1 MYTIMEKE
9 IVEKKLNESNVI
21 KLKEELLPNQS
32 ENYYLTYTNESK
44 SSENYKFFIL
54 SDNIQY
60 LKGLSYEEVLLY
72 IILGKLEDYI
82 QLPNIIFYECF
93 MNIMGQTIVISDK
106 NLQPGYEEIDYAL
119 YSNQYFSFEI
129 KESPFYVQSEYY
141 YNENKFVNNKDE
153 HIFKINKNRLYFFE
167 FKQSLNYFKTEPD
180 TLDNK
185 EEHKNKTKNPH
196 TFLIK
201 LINKCMVF
209 KDLYVNKL
217 SIPNDTP
224 IEIIIFY
231 DDNISRIFDSCLNTI
246 QNILANK
253 NIKLSLIY
261 VLSSYPFYSLR
272 TEIEKNRKFMEEH
285 NILKKQYN
293 NLQNQYNN
301 LQNQNNN
308 LQKQYETVE
317 DEQEKLKKS
326 FKELQE
332 KFVKMEKEKSGNK
345 NNVENKT
352 ENNTEENA
360 KK

>member
-1 MYTIMEKE
+1 MKI
-9 IVEKKLNESNVI
+9 
-21 KLKEELLPNQS
+21 
-32 ENYYLTYTNESK
+32 
-44 SSENYKFFIL
+44 
-54 SDNIQY
+54 
-60 LKGLSYEEVLLY
+60 
-72 IILGKLEDYI
+72 DYI
-82 QLPNIIFYECF
+82 
-93 MNIMGQTIVISDK
+93 K
-106 NLQPGYEEIDYAL
+106 
-119 YSNQYFSFEI
+119 
-129 KESPFYVQSEYY
+129 
-141 YNENKFVNNKDE
+141 
-153 HIFKINKNRLYFFE
+153 H
-167 FKQSLNYFKTEPD
+167 SLNYFKTEHD
-180 TLDNK
+180 TLNNK
-185 EEHKNKTKNPH
+185 EEYKNKTKNPH

-201 LINKCMVF
+201 LINKCMIF

-246 QNILANK
+246 ENILANK

-285 NILKKQYN
+285 DILKNQYNNLQIQNN

-332 KFVKMEKEKSGNK
+332 KFDKMEKEKSGNK